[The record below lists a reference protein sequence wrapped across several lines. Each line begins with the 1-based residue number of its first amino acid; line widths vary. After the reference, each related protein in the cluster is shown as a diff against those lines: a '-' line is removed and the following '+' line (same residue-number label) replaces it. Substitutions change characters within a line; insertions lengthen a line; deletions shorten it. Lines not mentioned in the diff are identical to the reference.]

1 MTVKE
6 WAEKISGIEYP
17 ANELQKLSKEMA
29 ADGVIAA
36 YGDSD
41 DLMEFRGAIDDEIGA
56 FDGVEARLF
65 RRADG
70 TAELL
75 NVDMVEKN
83 QIHEFNSTQ
92 IAQMSVVKAAWY
104 PKELEASWLIETEIP
119 HEKFDIM
126 EDGKLFCRG
135 AVFHI
140 DDVRRIG

>member
-17 ANELQKLSKEMA
+17 AGELQKLNKEMA

-41 DLMEFRGAIDDEIGA
+41 DLLEFRGAIDDEISA
-56 FDGVEARLF
+56 LEGVAAKLF

-70 TAELL
+70 TADLL
-75 NVDMVEKN
+75 ENMEKN
-83 QIHEFNSTQ
+83 QTHEFNRAQ
-92 IAQMSVVKAAWY
+92 IDQMSVVKAAWC
-104 PKELEASWLIETEIP
+104 PEEPEASWLIETEIP

-126 EDGKLFCRG
+126 EDGELFCRG